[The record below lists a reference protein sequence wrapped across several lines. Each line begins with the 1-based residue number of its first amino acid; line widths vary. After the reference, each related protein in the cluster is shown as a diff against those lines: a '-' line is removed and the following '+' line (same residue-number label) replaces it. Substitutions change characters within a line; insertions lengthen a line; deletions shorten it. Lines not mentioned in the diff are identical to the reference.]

1 MLGDKY
7 RQIIFSLTGE
17 IEIHN
22 LYSLERLNI
31 EYRNILWNDL
41 DLFTKFEL
49 LSLFESAISA
59 TLSRGDF
66 V

>member
-7 RQIIFSLTGE
+7 RRIIFSLSGE
-17 IEIHN
+17 IVIYN

-49 LSLFESAISA
+49 LSLFEFAISA